1 MNEIT
6 QTQFL
11 GDFSRLRSRVDIQ
24 GASPEVSILIP
35 GWSISADIGVE
46 TEPEIVLSVTLGAR

>member
-24 GASPEVSILIP
+24 ERLKPEFYACEVESIFLSLIH
-35 GWSISADIGVE
+35 I
-46 TEPEIVLSVTLGAR
+46 